1 MSTTASQPSC
11 ALRQYRIKRLLI
23 EERRDADSKP
33 DLKLIPDVC
42 FRADS
47 KEYRTVLRCEYANGK
62 TLFQTVIE
70 GDFEFKE
77 VVGQSNA
84 MHAWVNGG
92 TVLYGILR
100 GLYSG
105 VAAQC
110 TGAIDI
116 LPTVM
121 MVDYVKQRIQELVDK
136 ASEEK
141 SKVEPPKTEN

>member
-1 MSTTASQPSC
+1 MSTMVLQPSC
-11 ALRQYRIKRLLI
+11 VLRQYRVKRLLV
-23 EERRDADSKP
+23 EECRNAESIPELKIVP
-33 DLKLIPDVC
+33 DFC
-42 FRADS
+42 FRADQ
-47 KEYRTVLRCEYANGK
+47 KEYSTVLRCEYSNGK
-62 TLFQTVIE
+62 ALFQAVIE

-77 VVGQSNA
+77 IIAHNNA

-92 TVLYGILR
+92 TILYGILR

-110 TGAIDI
+110 TGTVDI

-121 MVDYVKQRIQELVDK
+121 MVDYVKQRIQELIDK

-141 SKVEPPKTEN
+141 RKEEPPKSEK